1 MRAYGLLSKD
11 NFVEKNALELKGE
24 YVGET
29 NVKVR
34 EVIEEAKGGCL
45 FLDGASF
52 GVCHML

>member
-52 GVCHML
+52 DVSHML